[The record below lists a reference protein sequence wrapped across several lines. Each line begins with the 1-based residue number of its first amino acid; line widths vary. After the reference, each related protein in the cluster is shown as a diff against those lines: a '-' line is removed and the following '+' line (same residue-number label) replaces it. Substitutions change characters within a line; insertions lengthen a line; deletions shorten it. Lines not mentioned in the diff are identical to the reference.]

1 METLLLRCA
10 GLDVHKDTV
19 VACVRVVEEGKAR
32 ARTEVRTFGTTTSE
46 LNKLGEWLQ
55 SEGVTDAVLES
66 TGVYWKP
73 VWHVLSEYV
82 DLVLGNAKHLKGV
95 PGRKSDVADA
105 VWLADLLAHGLVRAS
120 FVPPEPIGEM
130 RDLTR
135 TRKQLVRDQTR
146 HVQRMQKTLEDA
158 NIKLS
163 SFISDIM
170 GKSGRAMI
178 LALISGETDP
188 QKLADL
194 GDLRLK
200 ATSQQ
205 LVEALRGRVTAH
217 HCILLKLHLDQY
229 DAIAKA
235 IADLDTQIDKD
246 LLPFREAADRLVQM
260 PGLSQ
265 VSVAVIISEIGPDM
279 ERFPSA
285 AHLVSWAGLCPQM
298 DESAGKRRSTRI
310 RKGAPWLK
318 TLLVQCAWAAMRK
331 KDSYYKAQYHRI
343 CVRRGPKKAVIAV
356 AASML
361 TAIYH
366 ILRDKVPF
374 RDLTANHFTKRD
386 EGKMVKGLTRRL
398 TELGYIVDLKKAA

>member
-1 METLLLRCA
+1 MDTLHVRCA

-19 VACVRVVEEGKAR
+19 VACVRVVEEGKSR
-32 ARTEVRTFGTTTSE
+32 ARTEVLTFGTTTSE
-46 LNKLGEWLQ
+46 LCRLGEWLQ
-55 SEGVTDAVLES
+55 EEGVTVAVLES

-120 FVPPEPIGEM
+120 FVPPEPIVEL

-146 HVQRMQKTLEDA
+146 HVQRIQKTLEDA

-178 LALISGETDP
+178 LALIDGQTDP
-188 QKLADL
+188 AKLANL

-200 ATSQQ
+200 ATPEQ
-205 LVEALRGRVTAH
+205 LMEALRGRVTPH
-217 HCILLKLHLDQY
+217 HRILLKLHLDQY
-229 DAIAKA
+229 DAIARA
-235 IADLDTQIDKD
+235 IADLDVQIDQD
-246 LLPFREAADRLVQM
+246 LLPFREAADRLEQV
-260 PGLSQ
+260 PGLSK
-265 VSVAVIISEIGPDM
+265 VSVAVIVSEIGHNM

-285 AHLVSWAGLCPQM
+285 GHLVSWAGLCPQM
-298 DESAGKRRSTRI
+298 DESAGRRRSTRI

-318 TLLVQCAWAAMRK
+318 TTLVQCAWSAIRK

-343 CVRRGPKKAVIAV
+343 CGRRGPKKAIIAV

-366 ILRDKVPF
+366 ILRDQVPF
-374 RDLTANHFTKRD
+374 VDLTASHFAKRD
-386 EGKMVKGLTRRL
+386 EDKLVKSLTRRL
-398 TELGYIVDLKKAA
+398 SGLGYAVEVKKAA